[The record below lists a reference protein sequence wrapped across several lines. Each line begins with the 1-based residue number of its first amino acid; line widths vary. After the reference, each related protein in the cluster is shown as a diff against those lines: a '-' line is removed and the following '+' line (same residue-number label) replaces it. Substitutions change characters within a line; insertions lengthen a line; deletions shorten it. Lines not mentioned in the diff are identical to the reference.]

1 MIRASRWVTALA
13 LMTVLGGSSGCE
25 PSKPANSSDALN
37 YTENA
42 RAAYQK
48 ALQAYLDRDWEPATE
63 LFKEVKRK
71 YGQSRYGKLAELR
84 LADIAFEQEK
94 FAEAVGAYKGYVQGH
109 RNDADIVYAHYR
121 VCRSLF
127 KQVNDTILLPP
138 QEERDQ
144 ANVREAFVELRRFRK
159 EHGDETKWSRE
170 VAYMLQA
177 VTGRLVRHEL
187 YVARFYLTSGNFEAA
202 VLRAQY
208 ALRNFDASGMEPE
221 AMVLLGETYLKL
233 KKDAEARETFS
244 RVLAMYPDSPFAV
257 PAKSYLQEMT
267 AKRR

>member
-1 MIRASRWVTALA
+1 MNRASRWLAALTVVTAL
-13 LMTVLGGSSGCE
+13 GGGAGCE

-37 YTENA
+37 YSENA

-94 FAEAVGAYKGYVQGH
+94 YAEAVGAYKGFVQGH
-109 RNDADIVYAHYR
+109 RNDTDLVYAHYR

-127 KQVNDTILLPP
+127 RQIGDTVLLPP

-144 ANVREAFVELRRFRK
+144 ANVREAYVELRRFRK
-159 EHGDETKWSRE
+159 EHGDETKWSKE
-170 VAYMLQA
+170 VAYMQQA

-187 YVARFYLTSGNFEAA
+187 YVARFYLGTGNFDAA
-202 VLRAQY
+202 VMRAQY

-221 AMVLLGETYLKL
+221 AMVLLGETYLKM
-233 KKDAEARETFS
+233 KKNAEARETFN
-244 RVLAMYPDSPFAV
+244 RVLTTYPESPFAV
-257 PAKSYLQEMT
+257 PAKSFLMEMT
-267 AKRR
+267 DTRR